1 MPLLYKLCL
10 LHYLAEWTTGPQ
22 KLPHF
27 VMSPRALTN
36 HLPNIINCSKN
47 DVILSFVSEKVL
59 LVGRSAKYQPMS
71 HHFSKQIY
79 VWANRILIILV
90 FLRVRNH
97 LSTYI
102 HKHMFNNMNSLSNY
116 QNNVKKIV
124 CDLLIYIYL
133 FFKEFAIYV

>member
-10 LHYLAEWTTGPQ
+10 LHYLTERTTGPQ

-59 LVGRSAKYQPMS
+59 LVGRLAKYQSMS

-102 HKHMFNNMNSLSNY
+102 HKHMFNNMEFEQLSKQCQKNSLWF
-116 QNNVKKIV
+116 
-124 CDLLIYIYL
+124 IYL

>member
-10 LHYLAEWTTGPQ
+10 LHYLAERTTGPQ

-27 VMSPRALTN
+27 VMSPQALTN

-59 LVGRSAKYQPMS
+59 LVSRSAKYQPMS

-97 LSTYI
+97 LYL
-102 HKHMFNNMNSLSNY
+102 HKHMFNNNMNVESNY
-116 QNNVKKIV
+116 QNKCQKQKVVIYLSLIFKE
-124 CDLLIYIYL
+124 LTIYI
-133 FFKEFAIYV
+133 